1 MEKLELIVKP
11 TQSGKTF
18 IMLQEISKMLND
30 DDDTIHFIFCD
41 NQLLQTEQTSNRL
54 NEYDGLETYISEE
67 GDISLILSSTSKIK
81 RYKELTH
88 HICNNLR
95 TIITCSNKKRV
106 EDINNLI
113 NYFSTNKNFSID
125 YKFSIWIDEIDKNI
139 KLFKKF
145 LDIWDK
151 HIKIERIG
159 LITATP
165 QDVLKTF
172 NIIKILEL
180 KESYDR
186 EIYQSFADLEFKLL
200 NFNNIDIDTYVQNI
214 IVQFS
219 NLIKEGQVW
228 FIPGEVNI
236 TSHYNIKNILI
247 EKEFT
252 VIIINSNSK
261 KIFYDNKLEENLEN
275 DNNDSL
281 ADFLGEL
288 YINKKLN
295 LKKVAITGNLCIS
308 RGITI
313 NSDKMLITHAIFPTK
328 INNLS
333 NSYQLAGRICGN
345 IKKFKNY
352 KKPTVFC
359 SSKFKNEIIIM
370 ENRAKNLAEK
380 AFEKENP
387 KVGPDDY
394 KNAHIMGDNIS
405 DNIPDNKIQ
414 NYGIPILL
422 NINKND
428 LETIT
433 DIEKIS
439 KKTRIIVHDIIKKC
453 ELKNDNIN
461 FDINKF
467 KLRQKEIIEKDDVNK
482 KTGVSKYLYKNFI
495 EHYKNKKCREP
506 PENIKPNEYI
516 IYIIAEDIDV
526 WDAKAGDAIILY
538 RTN

>member
-18 IMLQEISKMLND
+18 IMLQEISKMLNND
-30 DDDTIHFIFCD
+30 DNTIHIIFCD
-41 NQLLQTEQTSNRL
+41 NQLLQTEQLDDRVNK
-54 NEYDGLETYISEE
+54 YDDLETYVSEE

-81 RYKELTH
+81 KYTELTH
-88 HICNNLR
+88 HITNNLK
-95 TIITCSNKKRV
+95 TIITCSNIKRV
-106 EDINNLI
+106 GDINKLI
-113 NYFSTNKNFSID
+113 DNFSTNKNLNPD

-145 LDIWDK
+145 LLDWDK

-165 QDVLKTF
+165 KDVIKTF
-172 NIIKILEL
+172 NVIKILEL
-180 KESYDR
+180 EESYDR
-186 EIYQSFADLEFKLL
+186 EMYQSFADLEFKLL
-200 NFNNIDIDTYVQNI
+200 NFNDMDIDTYVQKI

-228 FIPGEVNI
+228 FVPGEVNI
-236 TSHYNIKNILI
+236 TSHCNIKNILI
-247 EKEFT
+247 EKVFT
-252 VIIINSNSK
+252 VIIINGNGK
-261 KIFYDNKLEENLEN
+261 QIFYDNKSEENLEN
-275 DNNDSL
+275 NNNL

-359 SSKFKNEIIIM
+359 SLKFKNEIIIM

-380 AFEKENP
+380 AFIKKNP
-387 KVGPDDY
+387 EVSPYDY
-394 KNAHIMGDNIS
+394 KNAHIMGDNK
-405 DNIPDNKIQ
+405 PDNKIQ

-422 NINKND
+422 NINNKDD
-428 LETIT
+428 LKYIT
-433 DIEKIS
+433 DITKIS
-439 KKTRIIVHDIIKKC
+439 KNTRDNVHNIIKKC
-453 ELKNDNIN
+453 KLKNDNID

-467 KLRQKEIIEKDDVNK
+467 KLRQKETILVKDVNK
-482 KTGVSKYLYKNFI
+482 ETGESKYLYKNYMRY
-495 EHYKNKKCREP
+495 YKNKKCREP
-506 PENIKPNEYI
+506 NENCKPNEYLICI
-516 IYIIAEDIDV
+516 IGEDIKL